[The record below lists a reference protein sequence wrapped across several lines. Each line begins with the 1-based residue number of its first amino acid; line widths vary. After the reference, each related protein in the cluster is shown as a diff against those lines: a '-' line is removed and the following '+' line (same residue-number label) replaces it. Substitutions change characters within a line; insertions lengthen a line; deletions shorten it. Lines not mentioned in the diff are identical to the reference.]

1 MKKFINTL
9 KDIYKIEELR
19 SKIALTLL
27 LIFVYRIGSF
37 IVIPGIN
44 PNGLA
49 DLSAS
54 GKGGILGLLDAF
66 VGGSFTR
73 ASVFALGI
81 MPYISA
87 SIAVQLAT
95 LVIPYFQRLQKE
107 GESGRKKIAQLT
119 RYLTIAVTAFQAIG
133 YITFL
138 RSIAGGAITTN
149 PFLFSASTLFT
160 LVGGTIFCLW
170 MAERITDKGI
180 GNGTSILIMTGIMAR
195 LPFAFFSELQQ
206 KVAGGGGGLITF
218 LVEII
223 ILSAIIIGVIM
234 LVQGVRRI
242 PVQYAKRVIG
252 NKQYNG
258 ARQFL
263 PLRVNSAGVMPI
275 IFAQAIM
282 FIPSFVAQFFP
293 ESDFMQSM
301 MAGGRFDHT
310 LWYNASFFAMVV
322 IFTYFY
328 TAIII
333 NPTQMA
339 DDMKRNNGFIPG
351 VQPGQPTATFIDEVL
366 SRITLPGAIALAF
379 VAVMPSLASLMGVT
393 SQFAAFFGGTSL
405 LIVVAVML
413 DTLQQIDSHLL
424 MRQYDGLMKGGTR
437 IKGRYANTTS
447 AM

>member
-27 LIFVYRIGSF
+27 LVFVYRIGSF
-37 IVIPGIN
+37 IVLPGID
-44 PNGLA
+44 PNGLGE
-49 DLSAS
+49 LSATGS
-54 GKGGILGLLDAF
+54 GGVLGLLDAF

-87 SIAVQLAT
+87 SIAMQLAT
-95 LVIPYFQRLQKE
+95 LLIPYFQRLQKE
-107 GESGRKKIAQLT
+107 GESGRKTITQLT

-133 YITFL
+133 YVTFL
-138 RSIAGGAITTN
+138 RSIAGGALKAS
-149 PFLFSASTLFT
+149 PFLFSISTVFALAA
-160 LVGGTIFCLW
+160 GTIFCLW

-180 GNGTSILIMTGIMAR
+180 GNGTSVLIMTGIMAR

-206 KVAGGGGGLITF
+206 KMAGGGGGLIIF
-218 LVEII
+218 LVELI
-223 ILSAIIIGVIM
+223 ILAAIVIGVIL

-242 PVQYAKRVIG
+242 PVQYAKRVVG
-252 NKQYNG
+252 SKQYSG

-263 PLRVNSAGVMPI
+263 PLRVNASGVMPI

-282 FIPSFVAQFFP
+282 FIPSAVAQFFP
-293 ESDFMQSM
+293 ESELMQSLV
-301 MAGGRFDHT
+301 GGQFDQS
-310 LWYNASFFAMVV
+310 LFYNVCFFIMVV
-322 IFTYFY
+322 VFTYLY

-351 VQPGQPTATFIDEVL
+351 VKPGQPTADFIDTVL
-366 SRITLPGAIALAF
+366 SRITLPGAVGLAF
-379 VAVMPSLASLMGVT
+379 IAILPSFASLMGVT

-405 LIVVAVML
+405 LIAVAVML
-413 DTLQQIDSHLL
+413 DTLQQIDSYLL

-437 IKGRYANTTS
+437 IKGRYAGSTPT
-447 AM
+447 M